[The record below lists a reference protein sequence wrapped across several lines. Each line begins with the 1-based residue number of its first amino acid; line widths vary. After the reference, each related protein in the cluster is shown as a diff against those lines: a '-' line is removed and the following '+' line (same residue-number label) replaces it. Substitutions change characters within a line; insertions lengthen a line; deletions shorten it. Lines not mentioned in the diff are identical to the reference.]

1 MKVFS
6 SYILFPLLT
15 PITPL
20 ALPLS
25 FLLLLIIEKV
35 VHHPFFAKR
44 SCRLYFEV
52 RVVAS
57 EGSPRLTILLSFL
70 LLPPF
75 TMLLTISGGFKKKM
89 ICSNTPY

>member
-1 MKVFS
+1 MKVFT

-15 PITPL
+15 TITPL

-35 VHHPFFAKR
+35 VHLPFFAKR
-44 SCRLYFEV
+44 SSRLYFEV
-52 RVVAS
+52 RVVTS